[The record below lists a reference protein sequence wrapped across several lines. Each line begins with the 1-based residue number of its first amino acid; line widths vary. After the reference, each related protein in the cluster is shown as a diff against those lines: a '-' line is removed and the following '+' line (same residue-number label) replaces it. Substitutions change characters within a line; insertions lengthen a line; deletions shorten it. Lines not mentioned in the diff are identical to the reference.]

1 MALLRLVQPLAVLM
15 SVATSGC
22 LVFNESCPVSR
33 PEVWGQLNVQL
44 DIRRETVRRC
54 EAAVGNLI
62 ADAMLNYH
70 YGLRDQDG
78 EIAPKVALI
87 NAGAIRDEISCG
99 AAGEKREYLKVG
111 PITDLDVFQLLPFNN
126 TVVVVEMSGRRLK
139 NILEWGVSALGQE
152 GKAGEKGYFLQVA
165 AENGI
170 KITVDCSQPPQT
182 LSADRKQIATYG
194 SRISSVTIAGQPLI
208 EDAIYRV
215 ATLDYLLGTDE
226 NKVPNDGFVAFR
238 DEATTPPI
246 KEYPTHLPLTDVLR
260 VWLGKPFAVDY
271 PSVEGRIEQLNC
283 NYQCQR

>member
-1 MALLRLVQPLAVLM
+1 MARLRLISHFLALLAT
-15 SVATSGC
+15 ATSGC

-54 EAAVGNLI
+54 EAAAGNLI

-78 EIAPKVALI
+78 EVAPKVALI

-99 AAGEKREYLKVG
+99 AAGEKREYLKAG
-111 PITDLDVFQLLPFNN
+111 PITDLDIFQLLPFNN

-139 NILEWGVSALGQE
+139 NVLEWGVSALGQE
-152 GKAGEKGYFLQVA
+152 GKAGERGYFLQLA

-170 KITVDCSQPPQT
+170 KITVDCSQPAQT
-182 LSADRKQIATYG
+182 LSADRKQITAYG

-226 NKVPNDGFVAFR
+226 SGVANDGFVAFR

-260 VWLGKPFAVDY
+260 IWLSTPFAPDY
-271 PSVEGRIEQLNC
+271 PAVEGRIEQLNC
-283 NYQCQR
+283 NYQCPR